1 MRNEKMAKTK
11 NSVSIETFVENWMSE
26 VAAGGTIEALAEKL
40 KQKPTSV
47 YQRSRT
53 VSETLV
59 EKGLVKLPALPMGAP
74 KERTI
79 DVDKLAQLL
88 GVSRSQQTV

>member
-1 MRNEKMAKTK
+1 MAKTK
-11 NSVSIETFVENWMSE
+11 NSVGIETFVEKWMSH
-26 VAAGGTIEALAEKL
+26 VNSKSTIESLAQEL
-40 KQKPTSV
+40 GQKPTSV

-59 EKGLVKLPALPMGAP
+59 EQGLTKLPALPMGVR

>member
-1 MRNEKMAKTK
+1 MAKTK
-11 NSVSIETFVENWMSE
+11 DSVGIETFVQEWMSQ
-26 VAAGGTIEALAEKL
+26 VASGGTIEALAAKL
-40 KQKPTSV
+40 KQKPASV

-59 EKGLVKLPALPMGAP
+59 KQGLVKLPALPMGVR

-79 DVDKLAQLL
+79 DVDRLAQLL
-88 GVSRSQQTV
+88 GVSRSQQTA